1 MCRACASP
9 DPLGVRGLV
18 ERLQAK
24 DLVGIVE
31 SAIDALRVHK
41 EEINAMNVFP
51 VPDGDTG
58 TNMLLTMQA
67 VKEAVGNTNH
77 HEMASVCQAI
87 SKGSLMGARGNS
99 GVVLSQ
105 ILKGLTEV
113 MEDKESI
120 DVAVMAEALSRG
132 AEVAYRAVMK
142 PVEGT
147 ILTVVRAAS
156 DEGNRI
162 KDDCAT
168 LEEWFAGVTR
178 KAKEALDQTPEL
190 LPVLKEAG
198 VVDAG
203 GRGLLAIFEGILAFL
218 TGENLGEIEE
228 EVEQVSVRSP
238 RQVEDFRYEAQ
249 FILHCKDSK
258 VEKFR
263 ETLHR
268 LGGSVLVVGGDK
280 LYRVHVHTDQLGKV
294 IEEASA
300 VGRLSDVEIT
310 DLREQVEEAEVRR
323 GGMEKPVGVVAV
335 AVGEG
340 IKEVLR
346 SMGVDF
352 IVDGGQSMNP
362 STAEMLDAVNALP
375 QERVL
380 LIPNN
385 KNIIPAAEQTRSLTE
400 KEVAVIPAAAI
411 TEGFAAMV
419 AFDPRADWEENRK
432 RMTEALKNVKT
443 GAVTTAVRDSRCS
456 LGKIK
461 KGSYI
466 GFFKGEIVSKADNM
480 REAAVR
486 LLERMVEEGGEIA
499 SVIVGE
505 EAKGE
510 DHGEIVRFL
519 EDKGLEVEVID
530 GGQPVYHYIFGLE

>member
-1 MCRACASP
+1 M
-9 DPLGVRGLV
+9 V
-18 ERLQAK
+18 ERLRAG
-24 DLVGIVE
+24 DLVGMVDA
-31 SAIDALRVHK
+31 AIDALRVHK

-67 VKEAVGNTNH
+67 VKEAVGEADH
-77 HEMASVCQAI
+77 QDMASICRAI
-87 SKGSLMGARGNS
+87 SRGSLMGARGNS

-105 ILKGLTEV
+105 ILKGMTEV
-113 MEDKESI
+113 MEEKESL
-120 DVAVMAEALSRG
+120 DVETMAEALSRG

-147 ILTVVRAAS
+147 ILTVVKAAS
-156 DEGNRI
+156 DEGKRI
-162 KDDCAT
+162 KDGCSS
-168 LEEWFAGVTR
+168 LEEWLSGVTR

-203 GRGLLAIFEGILAFL
+203 GRGLLAIFEGFLAFL
-218 TGENLGEIEE
+218 TGEELGEVEE
-228 EVEQVSVRSP
+228 EVEQANLPSGAGL
-238 RQVEDFRYEAQ
+238 EDFRYEAQ
-249 FILHCKDSK
+249 FILHCKDSR

-294 IEEASA
+294 IEEASK

-310 DLREQVEEAEVRR
+310 DLREQVEEA
-323 GGMEKPVGVVAV
+323 GMREAAAGKEAAAEKPVGIVAV

-340 IKEVLR
+340 IKNVLR
-346 SMGVDF
+346 SMGVDR

-362 STAEMLDAVNALP
+362 STAELLEAVDSLP
-375 QERVL
+375 QDRVL

-385 KNIIPAAEQTRSLTE
+385 RNIIPAAEQTRTLTS
-400 KEVAVIPAAAI
+400 KEVEVIPATAI

-419 AFDPRADWEENRK
+419 AFDPRAGWEENRR
-432 RMTEALKNVKT
+432 RMAEALKGVRT
-443 GAVTTAVRDSRCS
+443 GAVTTAVRDSKCS

-466 GFFKGEIVSKADNM
+466 GLYHGEIVSKSEDLKQ
-480 REAAVR
+480 AALQ
-486 LLERMVEEGGEIA
+486 LLERMVEEGGEIV

-505 EAKGE
+505 GAAGR
-510 DHGEIVRFL
+510 DQGDIVRFL
-519 EDKGLEVEVID
+519 EEKGLEVEVID

>member
-1 MCRACASP
+1 
-9 DPLGVRGLV
+9 LV
-18 ERLQAK
+18 ERLHAG
-24 DLVGIVE
+24 DLVGMVDA
-31 SAIDALRVHK
+31 AIDALRVHK

-67 VKEAVGNTNH
+67 VKEAVGGADH
-77 HEMASVCQAI
+77 QDMASICRAI
-87 SKGSLMGARGNS
+87 SRGSLMGARGNS

-105 ILKGLTEV
+105 ILKGMTEV
-113 MEDKESI
+113 MEDKESL
-120 DVAVMAEALSRG
+120 DVETMAEALSRG

-147 ILTVVRAAS
+147 ILTVVKAAS
-156 DEGNRI
+156 DEGKRI
-162 KDDCAT
+162 KDGCSS
-168 LEEWFAGVTR
+168 LEEWLSGVTR

-203 GRGLLAIFEGILAFL
+203 GRGLLAIFEGFLAFL
-218 TGENLGEIEE
+218 TGEELGEIEE
-228 EVEQVSVRSP
+228 VEQAGLPSGAR
-238 RQVEDFRYEAQ
+238 VEDFRYEAQ
-249 FILHCKDSK
+249 FILHCKDSR

-280 LYRVHVHTDQLGKV
+280 LYRVHVHTDQLGRV
-294 IEEASA
+294 IEEASR

-310 DLREQVEEAEVRR
+310 DLREQVEETGIRGAASERR
-323 GGMEKPVGVVAV
+323 TAAVEKQVGVVAV

-340 IKEVLR
+340 IKDVLR
-346 SMGVDF
+346 SMGVDR

-362 STAEMLDAVNALP
+362 STAELLEAVDALP
-375 QERVL
+375 QDRVL

-385 KNIIPAAEQTRSLTE
+385 RNIIPAAEQTRSLTA
-400 KEVAVIPAAAI
+400 KEVAVIPATAI

-419 AFDPRADWEENRK
+419 AFDPRAGWEENRR
-432 RMTEALKNVKT
+432 RMTEALKSVRT
-443 GAVTTAVRDSRCS
+443 GALTTAVRDSRCG

-461 KGSYI
+461 KGNYI
-466 GFFKGEIVSKADNM
+466 GLFRGEIVSKSEDLK
-480 REAAVR
+480 EAA
-486 LLERMVEEGGEIA
+486 LLLLRKMTEEGGEIA
-499 SVIVGE
+499 TVIVGE
-505 EAKGE
+505 GAAGR
-510 DHGEIVRFL
+510 DQGDIVRFL

>member
-1 MCRACASP
+1 MT
-9 DPLGVRGLV
+9 
-18 ERLQAK
+18 ERLRAE
-24 DLVGIVE
+24 DLVGMVDC
-31 SAIDALRVHK
+31 AIDALRVHR

-67 VKEAVGNTNH
+67 VKEAIGGSNH
-77 HEMASVCQAI
+77 YDMSSVCQAI
-87 SKGSLMGARGNS
+87 SRGSLMGARGNS

-105 ILKGLTEV
+105 ILKGMTEI
-113 MEDKESI
+113 MEGRESL
-120 DVAVMAEALSRG
+120 DVPVMAEALSRG

-147 ILTVVRAAS
+147 ILTVVKAAS
-156 DEGNRI
+156 EEGQRI
-162 KDDCAT
+162 KDTCTT
-168 LEEWFAGVTR
+168 LEEWFTGVTR

-218 TGENLGEIEE
+218 TGEELGEIEE
-228 EVEQVSVRSP
+228 EVEQSGVRTHQ
-238 RQVEDFRYEAQ
+238 QVEDYRYEAQ

-258 VEKFR
+258 VEAFR
-263 ETLHR
+263 ETLQG
-268 LGGSVLVVGGDK
+268 LGGSVLVVGSDK
-280 LYRVHVHTDQLGKV
+280 LYRVHVHTDDLGKV
-294 IEEASA
+294 IEAASA

-310 DLREQVEEAEVRR
+310 DLREQVEEAALVGRAP
-323 GGMEKPVGVVAV
+323 EKPVGVVAV

-340 IKEVLR
+340 VKEVLR
-346 SMGVDF
+346 SMGVDL
-352 IVDGGQSMNP
+352 VVNGGQSMNP
-362 STAEMLDAVNALP
+362 STAEILDAINALP
-375 QERVL
+375 QDSVL

-385 KNIIPAAEQTRSLTE
+385 KNIIPAAEQTKVLTH
-400 KEVAVIPAAAI
+400 KRVAVVPAAAI

-419 AFDPRADWEENRK
+419 AYDPRADWEENQR
-432 RMTEALKNVKT
+432 RMTEALENVRT
-443 GAVTTAVRDSRCS
+443 GAVTKAVRDSKCR

-461 KGSYI
+461 KGTFI
-466 GFFKGEIVSKADNM
+466 GLYKGEIVSASEEM
-480 REAAVR
+480 GRAAVQ
-486 LLERMVEEGGEIA
+486 LLDRMVEDGGELA

-505 EAKGE
+505 EARE
-510 DHGEIVRFL
+510 RDHGDIVRHL
-519 EDKGLEVEVID
+519 EERGLEVEVIY

>member
-1 MCRACASP
+1 M
-9 DPLGVRGLV
+9 V
-18 ERLQAK
+18 ERLRAG
-24 DLVGIVE
+24 DLVGMVDA
-31 SAIDALRVHK
+31 AIDALRVHK

-67 VKEAVGNTNH
+67 VKEAVGEADH
-77 HEMASVCQAI
+77 QDMVSICRAI
-87 SKGSLMGARGNS
+87 SRGSLMGARGNS

-105 ILKGLTEV
+105 ILKGMTEV
-113 MEDKESI
+113 MEERESLDI
-120 DVAVMAEALSRG
+120 ETMAEALSRG

-147 ILTVVRAAS
+147 ILTVVKVAS
-156 DEGNRI
+156 DEGKRI
-162 KDDCAT
+162 KDSCSS
-168 LEEWFAGVTR
+168 LEEWLSGVTR

-203 GRGLLAIFEGILAFL
+203 GRGLLAIFEGFLAFL
-218 TGENLGEIEE
+218 TGEELGEVE
-228 EVEQVSVRSP
+228 EVVEQAGLPSGSG
-238 RQVEDFRYEAQ
+238 VEDFRYEAQ
-249 FILHCKDSK
+249 FILHCKDSR

-294 IEEASA
+294 IEEASK

-310 DLREQVEEAEVRR
+310 DLREQVEEVGMRGAAAGMAAEA
-323 GGMEKPVGVVAV
+323 EKPMGVVAV

-340 IKEVLR
+340 IKDVLR
-346 SMGVDF
+346 SMGVDR

-362 STAEMLDAVNALP
+362 STAELLEAVDSLP
-375 QERVL
+375 QDRVL
-380 LIPNN
+380 LLPNN
-385 KNIIPAAEQTRSLTE
+385 RNIIPAAEQTRSLTS
-400 KEVAVIPAAAI
+400 KEVEVIPATAI

-419 AFDPRADWEENRK
+419 AFDPRVGWEENRR
-432 RMTEALKNVKT
+432 RMVEALKGVRT
-443 GAVTTAVRDSRCS
+443 GALTTAVRDSRCS
-456 LGKIK
+456 LGKIE

-466 GFFKGEIVSKADNM
+466 GLYRGEIVSKSHDLKQATLQ
-480 REAAVR
+480 
-486 LLERMVEEGGEIA
+486 LLERMIEEGGEIV

-505 EAKGE
+505 GAAGR
-510 DHGEIVRFL
+510 DQGDIVRFL
-519 EDKGLEVEVID
+519 EEKGLEVEVID

>member
-1 MCRACASP
+1 M
-9 DPLGVRGLV
+9 
-18 ERLQAK
+18 ERLHAG
-24 DLVGIVE
+24 DLVGLVDA
-31 SAIDALRVHK
+31 AIDALRVHK

-67 VKEAVGNTNH
+67 VKEAVGDADH
-77 HEMASVCQAI
+77 QDMASICRAI
-87 SKGSLMGARGNS
+87 SRGSLMGARGNS

-105 ILKGLTEV
+105 ILKGMTEV
-113 MEDKESI
+113 MEGRESLGVE
-120 DVAVMAEALSRG
+120 DLAEALSRG

-147 ILTVVRAAS
+147 ILTVVKAAS
-156 DEGNRI
+156 DEGRRI
-162 KDDCAT
+162 KDGCSS
-168 LEEWFAGVTR
+168 LEEWLAGVTR

-203 GRGLLAIFEGILAFL
+203 GRGLLAIFEGFLACL
-218 TGENLGEIEE
+218 TGEELGEVEE
-228 EVEQVSVRSP
+228 EVEQPSLLTGAG
-238 RQVEDFRYEAQ
+238 VEDFRYEAQ

-268 LGGSVLVVGGDK
+268 LGGSVLVVGGEK

-294 IEEASA
+294 IEEASRL
-300 VGRLSDVEIT
+300 GRLSDVEIT
-310 DLREQVEEAEVRR
+310 DLREQVEEAGIR
-323 GGMEKPVGVVAV
+323 GPVPGEPAAEAAKPVGVVAV

-340 IKEVLR
+340 IKNVLL
-346 SMGVDF
+346 SMGVDR

-362 STAEMLDAVNALP
+362 STAEMLEAVDSLP

-380 LIPNN
+380 IIPNN
-385 KNIIPAAEQTRSLTE
+385 KNVIPAAEQTRSLTS
-400 KEVAVIPAAAI
+400 KEVAVIPATAI

-419 AFDPRADWEENRK
+419 AFDPRVSWEENRR
-432 RMTEALKNVKT
+432 RMTEALAGVRT
-443 GAVTTAVRDSRCS
+443 GAVTTAVRDSRCH
-456 LGKIK
+456 LGDIRR
-461 KGSYI
+461 GEFI
-466 GFFKGEIVSKADNM
+466 GLYRGEIVARSEDMKH
-480 REAAVR
+480 AALD
-486 LLERMVEEGGEIA
+486 LLEKMLDDGGEII

-505 EAKGE
+505 GAAGKDQG
-510 DHGEIVRFL
+510 DIVRFL
-519 EDKGLEVEVID
+519 EERGLEVEVID

>member
-1 MCRACASP
+1 
-9 DPLGVRGLV
+9 LV
-18 ERLQAK
+18 ERLRAG
-24 DLVGIVE
+24 DLVGMVDA
-31 SAIDALRVHK
+31 AIDALRLHK

-67 VKEAVGNTNH
+67 VKEAVGGADH
-77 HEMASVCQAI
+77 QDMASICRAI
-87 SKGSLMGARGNS
+87 SRGSLMGARGNS

-105 ILKGLTEV
+105 ILKGMTEV
-113 MEDKESI
+113 MEGRESL
-120 DVAVMAEALSRG
+120 DVEAMAEALSRG

-147 ILTVVRAAS
+147 ILTVVKAAS
-156 DEGNRI
+156 EEGKRI
-162 KDDCAT
+162 KDGCAS
-168 LEEWFAGVTR
+168 LEQWLSGVTR

-203 GRGLLAIFEGILAFL
+203 GRGLLAIFEGFLAFL
-218 TGENLGEIEE
+218 TGEELGEIEE
-228 EVEQVSVRSP
+228 EVEQAGLP
-238 RQVEDFRYEAQ
+238 AGAGVEDFRYEAQ
-249 FILHCKDSK
+249 FILHCKDSR

-263 ETLHR
+263 EALHR

-294 IEEASA
+294 IEEASR

-310 DLREQVEEAEVRR
+310 DLREQVEEAGRRAADAEVRAAAA
-323 GGMEKPVGVVAV
+323 EKQVGVVAV

-340 IKEVLR
+340 IKEVLS
-346 SMGVDF
+346 SMGVDR
-352 IVDGGQSMNP
+352 IVNGGQSMNP
-362 STAEMLDAVNALP
+362 STAELLEAVDALP
-375 QERVL
+375 QDRVL

-385 KNIIPAAEQTRSLTE
+385 RNIIPAAEQTKALTN
-400 KEVAVIPAAAI
+400 KEVAVIPATTI

-419 AFDPRADWEENRK
+419 AFDPRAGWEENRV
-432 RMTEALKNVKT
+432 RMTEALKGVRT
-443 GAVTTAVRDSRCS
+443 GAVTTAVRDSRCG

-461 KGSYI
+461 KGNYI
-466 GFFKGEIVSKADNM
+466 GLYRGEIVSRSEDLE
-480 REAAVR
+480 EAALH
-486 LLERMVEEGGEIA
+486 LLRRMTEEGGEIV

-505 EAKGE
+505 GAAGR
-510 DHGEIVRFL
+510 DHRNILRFL
-519 EDKGLEVEVID
+519 EEKGLEVEVID